1 MNSESITGARD
12 LDRAASVR
20 GERAAGSVAGWGA
33 ALRVVGYL
41 ERSDGA
47 TRRKLSR
54 DLALPAPTVVSA
66 VAKLMDAGLVEEY
79 ALADRPVRTGRPA
92 VGVRLAGVRPVLGFL
107 GWDSGSL
114 TVSVVSYAGEL
125 IASADFGIGMRPDG
139 VQALE
144 PALAYLDAVGSVG
157 SVGSVGTA
165 GTVGSVGSVGTAG
178 TVGSVGSVGS
188 VGTAGTAGTAGTVAA
203 GSAAD
208 DAGGHGAARP
218 RGPRAASGRA
228 DRLTAVVLGAP
239 APFQSG
245 VGIPASR
252 FVPAEATQ
260 PTGPV
265 LPFVSW
271 LRTDP
276 APELARR
283 LRVPVIV
290 ENNANLAALGEYTA
304 GGAGDLIF
312 VRFVERGVGGGLVL
326 GGALLRGA
334 SGFGGELGHIH
345 VDDNGPLCACGGR
358 GCLNSLLGQAMV
370 DTVQPLYAEP
380 LTMHDVVEFAR
391 AGEPGPSRV
400 LTDLGRTVGRRLAD
414 LCTVLNPS
422 AVVVGGQIGAATDLV
437 ARGIREQIDRYA
449 SPIAGAAVQVRVST
463 LGSSAEILGAIE
475 LSRLDS
481 AAAAGAAR

>member
-1 MNSESITGARD
+1 VNSESITGARD

-33 ALRVVGYL
+33 AGRRVVGYL

-47 TRRKLSR
+47 TRRTLSR

-79 ALADRPVRTGRPA
+79 ALADKPVRTGRPA

-125 IASADFGIGMRPDG
+125 IASADFDIGMRPDG

-144 PALAYLDAVGSVG
+144 PALAYLDAVGSVD
-157 SVGSVGTA
+157 SVGTA
-165 GTVGSVGSVGTAG
+165 GT
-178 TVGSVGSVGS
+178 VGSVGS

-290 ENNANLAALGEYTA
+290 ENNANLAALGEYTT

>member
-1 MNSESITGARD
+1 MQSSITEAPHPEP
-12 LDRAASVR
+12 AASR
-20 GERAAGSVAGWGA
+20 RSEPARASVTGVGGAGR
-33 ALRVVGYL
+33 RVVGYL
-41 ERSDGA
+41 ARSDGA
-47 TRRKLSR
+47 TRKALSR
-54 DLALPAPTVVSA
+54 DLALPTPTVVSA
-66 VAKLMDAGLVEEY
+66 VAKLMEAGLVEEF
-79 ALADRPVRTGRPA
+79 ALSNRPVRTGRPA
-92 VGVRLAGVRPVLGFL
+92 VGVRLARVRPVLGFL
-107 GWDSGSL
+107 GWDTGSL

-125 IASADFGIGMRPDG
+125 IASADFDIGMRPDG

-144 PALAYLDAVGSVG
+144 PALAYLDGVRSVG
-157 SVGSVGTA
+157 SVDSIGSMSTAVTAETA
-165 GTVGSVGSVGTAG
+165 GPDGAVRAAAFTAPVRTGATDGTPRP
-178 TVGSVGSVGS
+178 V
-188 VGTAGTAGTAGTVAA
+188 TA
-203 GSAAD
+203 
-208 DAGGHGAARP
+208 
-218 RGPRAASGRA
+218 RAASGRA
-228 DRLTAVVLGAP
+228 ARLTAVVVGAP

-260 PTGPV
+260 PAGPV
-265 LPFVSW
+265 LPFVPW

-276 APELARR
+276 APELERR
-283 LRVPVIV
+283 LQVPVMV

-304 GGAGDLIF
+304 GGVGDLIY
-312 VRFVERGVGGGLVL
+312 VRFAEGVGGGLVL
-326 GGALLRGA
+326 GGSLLRGA

-358 GCLNSLLGQAMV
+358 GCLNSLLGRAMV

-380 LTMHDVVEFAR
+380 LTMQDVVEFAR

-422 AVVVGGQIGAATDLV
+422 AVVVGGQIGAATGLV
-437 ARGIREQIDRYA
+437 AKGIREQIDRYA
-449 SPIAGAAVQVRVST
+449 SPIAAAAVQVSVST

-481 AAAAGAAR
+481 ASAALAAR

>member
-1 MNSESITGARD
+1 VITHSSITRTSDPDGQATVLGD
-12 LDRAASVR
+12 PTDGSVT
-20 GERAAGSVAGWGA
+20 GVGAAGRRV
-33 ALRVVGYL
+33 LRYL

-47 TRRKLSR
+47 TRRTLSR
-54 DLALPAPTVVSA
+54 DLALPTPTVVSA
-66 VAKLMDAGLVEEY
+66 VAKLIEIGLVEDY
-79 ALADRPVRTGRPA
+79 APSAESARTGRPA
-92 VGVRLAGVRPVLGFL
+92 GGVRLAHVRPVLGFL
-107 GWDSGSL
+107 GWDTGSL
-114 TVSVVSYAGEL
+114 TVSVVTYSGEL
-125 IASADFGIGMRPDG
+125 IVSADFDIGMRPDG

-144 PALAYLDAVGSVG
+144 PALAYLAAVGSIGAAETVGAVG
-157 SVGSVGTA
+157 SAGPV
-165 GTVGSVGSVGTAG
+165 GTVGSAGPVGAVGSAG
-178 TVGSVGSVGS
+178 
-188 VGTAGTAGTAGTVAA
+188 
-203 GSAAD
+203 AAD
-208 DAGGHGAARP
+208 TASP
-218 RGPRAASGRA
+218 PAASGRA
-228 DRLTAVVLGAP
+228 DRLTAVVVGAP

-245 VGIPASR
+245 VGTPAAR

-260 PTGPV
+260 PNGPV
-265 LPFVSW
+265 LPFVPW

-276 APELARR
+276 APELESR
-283 LRVPVIV
+283 LHVPVIV
-290 ENNANLAALGEYTA
+290 ENNANLAALGEHRA
-304 GGAGDLIF
+304 GGVGDLIY
-312 VRFVERGVGGGLVL
+312 VRFAERGVGGGLVL
-326 GGALLRGA
+326 GGSLLRGA

-380 LTMHDVVEFAR
+380 LTMQDVVEFAR

-414 LCTVLNPS
+414 LCTVLNPA

-449 SPIAGAAVQVRVST
+449 SPTVGAAVQVSVST

-481 AAAAGAAR
+481 AAAARAPR